1 MIGVPIHMEWTE
13 KISNWLS
20 EGKDGAELLIDYPWD
35 IQVTGI
41 EGQADKTLITASHPK
56 IPFNVEVVIGKH
68 FANLVINPIIPTD
81 AMEANE
87 RMRVYKKLLHLNSDL
102 NLMKAGLVG
111 YDDNPIIQVD
121 LDLVSMEKQ
130 EFNDALTLLI
140 LGAHNLIKILGLTD
154 EMQEFMANRFL
165 AIVAVKL
172 QSGESEESILDFLV
186 QRGGLDEESAKNLL
200 DQTNTMLEH
209 HAKEELGTPRS
220 EPGPMYG

>member
-1 MIGVPIHMEWTE
+1 MEWTE
-13 KISNWLS
+13 KISKWLT

-35 IQVTGI
+35 IQTSGI
-41 EGQADKTLITASHPK
+41 EGQPDKTLITASHPK
-56 IPFNVEVVIGKH
+56 IPFNVEVVVGKH

-81 AMEANE
+81 AMEATE
-87 RMRVYKKLLHLNSDL
+87 RMRIYKKLLHLNSDL
-102 NLMKAGLVG
+102 NLMKAGLIG
-111 YDDNPIIQVD
+111 YEDNPIIQVD
-121 LDLVSMEKQ
+121 LDLNSLGKE

-140 LGAHNLIKILGLTD
+140 VGAHNLIKILGLTE

-186 QRGGLDEESAKNLL
+186 HRGGLDEESAKNLL
-200 DQTNTMLEH
+200 QQTNSLLEQR
-209 HAKEELGTPRS
+209 AKEEAEGPHS